1 MTLEN
6 PGLSRRKLLRTTAI
20 GVPAAGLLAFGS
32 TLVTAPSAN
41 ALQVDGIWGE
51 GTTVA
56 LQQFLNQALGAGLEV
71 DGLIGSQPASA
82 QEELAV
88 FGSGWDWV
96 SDSDASGSA
105 TITAMQNWLGVSA
118 DGLIG
123 RQTFSALGR
132 YEDPE
137 LGRAIDELTRE
148 LDELTRELDEIDERY
163 DEASREEQQRRYE
176 EEEEYRRQYEEASN
190 DLKNL
195 YREVVRL
202 LQEMLDKLLG
212 NPDPEARKWF
222 EEHR

>member
-41 ALQVDGIWGE
+41 ALQADGIWGE

-123 RQTFSALGR
+123 RQTFSALGS

-148 LDELTRELDEIDERY
+148 LDELTRKLEEIDERY

-176 EEEEYRRQYEEASN
+176 EYEEALN

-195 YREVVRL
+195 YREVVRR
-202 LQEMLDKLLG
+202 LQDMLDKLSG
-212 NPDPEARKWF
+212 KSDPEARKWF

>member
-20 GVPAAGLLAFGS
+20 GVPAAGMLAFGS
-32 TLVTAPSAN
+32 TLVTATSAN
-41 ALQVDGIWGE
+41 AVEVDGIWGE

-56 LQQFLNQALGAGLEV
+56 LQQFLNQALGAGLEA

-88 FGSGWDWV
+88 LGSGWDWV

-148 LDELTRELDEIDERY
+148 LDEIDERY

-176 EEEEYRRQYEEASN
+176 EEEECRRQYEEASN

>member
-6 PGLSRRKLLRTTAI
+6 TGLSRRKLLRTTAI

-32 TLVTAPSAN
+32 TLVTATSAN
-41 ALQVDGIWGE
+41 AVDVDGIWGE

-56 LQQFLNQALGAGLEV
+56 LQQFLNQALGAGLEA

-88 FGSGWDWV
+88 LGSGWDWV

>member
-56 LQQFLNQALGAGLEV
+56 LQKFLNQALGAGLEA

-88 FGSGWDWV
+88 LGSGWDWV

-137 LGRAIDELTRE
+137 LGRAI
-148 LDELTRELDEIDERY
+148 DELTRELDEIDERY